1 MFSWQFTALFC
12 TMNFLVLIIKKTNN
26 FFLNTSYVLL
36 SHKINYRHL
45 FCFEHCSHEKQWH
58 SIMLL
63 RLNHSSYSITKSW
76 NVLSELFIL
85 KLTGNKNFEAQ
96 HNLQYMHS
104 SAWNSLAMALKHEE
118 AISKKKT
125 WVRTKEIKLCD
136 SIYLCLT

>member
-1 MFSWQFTALFC
+1 MTIHCSFFY
-12 TMNFLVLIIKKTNN
+12 NEFLVLIIKKTNTN
-26 FFLNTSYVLL
+26 FFLNNSYVLL
-36 SHKINYRHL
+36 SHKENYRHL

-118 AISKKKT
+118 AISKKKELEFEP
-125 WVRTKEIKLCD
+125 KKLSCVTQF
-136 SIYLCLT
+136 ICV

>member
-12 TMNFLVLIIKKTNN
+12 TMNFLVLIIKKTNTI
-26 FFLNTSYVLL
+26 FLNTSYVLL

-118 AISKKKT
+118 AISKKKELEFEP
-125 WVRTKEIKLCD
+125 KKLSCVTQF
-136 SIYLCLT
+136 ICV